1 MVGLIIE
8 NIEQTVRT
16 ESQFTV
22 EITVKNINEWKFFR
36 WLELMD
42 AYDDARK
49 SNFKVNNLSKEI
61 MEDYDKDF
69 KEEEW

>member
-1 MVGLIIE
+1 MIIE